1 MTAWS
6 TRLLV
11 LGAVRFMQPTYGYD
25 VRRELISWGVEDW
38 ANIKPASIYSALR
51 TLSKDGLIEVTATE
65 RNLGRPERTAYVM
78 TGEGE
83 KEFQA
88 LLRNAWWTVQ
98 PLIEPLLPALTMFT
112 SMTRA
117 ELMAALKGRIVQLE
131 AQVAKAHFIQTA
143 IKPGDTGAE
152 GGIPEHVRESFFL
165 TMGRAQAEI
174 TWAHAFLGRLEA
186 GDYVLLGEVRP
197 EGDQ

>member
-1 MTAWS
+1 MNAWP

-51 TLSKDGLIEVTATE
+51 TLHKDGLIEITASDP
-65 RNLGRPERTAYVM
+65 NPGRPERTAYVM
-78 TGEGE
+78 TAEGD

-98 PLIEPLLPALTMFT
+98 TPIEPLLPALTMFFT
-112 SMTRA
+112 MSRE
-117 ELMAALKGRIVQLE
+117 ELMAALQGRIAQLE
-131 AQVAKAHFIQTA
+131 ALIARSRFVQAGIAKGA
-143 IKPGDTGAE
+143 TGE
-152 GGIPEHVRESFFL
+152 DGSIPEHVRESFLL
-165 TMGRAQAEI
+165 TIARTQAELD
-174 TWAHAFLGRLEA
+174 WAHGFLGRLKA
-186 GDYVLLGEVRP
+186 GEYCLLGETRST
-197 EGDQ
+197 